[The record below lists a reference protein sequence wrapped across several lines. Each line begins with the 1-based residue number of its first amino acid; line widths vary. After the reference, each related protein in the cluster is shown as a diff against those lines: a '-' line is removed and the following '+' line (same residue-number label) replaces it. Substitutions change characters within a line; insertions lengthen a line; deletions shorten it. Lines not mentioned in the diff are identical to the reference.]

1 MGVGGY
7 YLAVRVANIMAPT
20 VRAYGDCVR
29 RFFLPVFDDL
39 NTKAEEVAN
48 QAYDELMQ
56 QPVTDEMDDPGDA
69 AEAANQRGQEF
80 YDTMF
85 AMRQSTLNMFTA
97 GLFHLLE
104 QQLASLGEDATFQ
117 AMGVPLPEV
126 KLDET
131 AMWYHK
137 YLRLDLTGFPE
148 WTKIT
153 EELRRI
159 ANAVKHGEGPAARRL
174 RELRPDLFID
184 PRLAQ
189 FGLGHL
195 GHVSATRRLSTPLAG
210 DDLFVTREVFDE
222 YTQSVVSLLQGV
234 KEYFLLHR
242 DDQYPDIA
250 SARGRQL

>member
-1 MGVGGY
+1 MRTYIANVGVGGY

-29 RFFLPVFDDL
+29 QYFLPVFDDL

-56 QPVTDEMDDPGDA
+56 QSVTDEMDDPGDA
-69 AEAANQRGQEF
+69 AEAANERGQEF

-131 AMWYHK
+131 AMWYQK
-137 YLRLDLTGFPE
+137 YLRLDLTGFQE
-148 WTKIT
+148 WNKIT

-159 ANAVKHGEGPAARRL
+159 ANAVKHGEGQPLDAFASSVRTFSSTHDSRSSDSGTWATS
-174 RELRPDLFID
+174 P
-184 PRLAQ
+184 PRGASQ
-189 FGLGHL
+189 HHSLGMIC
-195 GHVSATRRLSTPLAG
+195 S
-210 DDLFVTREVFDE
+210 
-222 YTQSVVSLLQGV
+222 
-234 KEYFLLHR
+234 
-242 DDQYPDIA
+242 
-250 SARGRQL
+250 